1 MKSISLGAIGL
12 CLAMAAGLIG
22 CQMDT
27 GASSQS
33 NAQPVRG
40 GNSPAIT
47 AAGRD
52 GGADMRQV
60 GDNFQ
65 YTLAYPTGDR
75 RTSALLLEATGPGQV
90 RVGQQYNYTLRV
102 TNLTDTPLHD
112 VAIRNLGAMPEAAVP
127 GTAGVGANGMS

>member
-1 MKSISLGAIGL
+1 MKSLSLGAVGL

-27 GASSQS
+27 GASSAD
-33 NAQPVRG
+33 AQPVRG
-40 GNSPAIT
+40 GNGPAVT

-52 GGADMRQV
+52 TGTGARQA
-60 GDNFQ
+60 GDNYQ

-75 RTSALLLEATGPGQV
+75 RTSVLLLEATGPGQV
-90 RVGQQYNYTLRV
+90 RVGQQYNYTVRV

-112 VAIRNLGAMPEAAVP
+112 VAIRNL
-127 GTAGVGANGMS
+127 